1 MGADPGD
8 EDVQPAELLAFL
20 EMSLRQGVT
29 EGKYRA
35 IALFVD
41 VRVEVPGQVEKTD
54 AVQAGLE
61 HRTGY
66 CVDVF
71 LPYEKQEDDLGR
83 LWGSLCGPEAEQCVH
98 LLPSELT
105 ARRDREK
112 KNDRG
117 GGTRPPRSGLEAQ
130 LRRLGLSQLDGP
142 SHEQDQHGSQL
153 PQTESGR
160 EGDHRLN

>member
-1 MGADPGD
+1 MHDPENAKSEVETLLNQGLPFAEQLLDEKGQFFPFAFALDSDGDPIAVGADPGD

-61 HRTGY
+61 HKTGY

-71 LPYEKQEDDLGR
+71 LPYEKQDDDSVVYGDLFA
-83 LWGSLCGPEAEQCVH
+83 GPRQSSVFTSCRV
-98 LLPSELT
+98 
-105 ARRDREK
+105 
-112 KNDRG
+112 N
-117 GGTRPPRSGLEAQ
+117 
-130 LRRLGLSQLDGP
+130 
-142 SHEQDQHGSQL
+142 
-153 PQTESGR
+153 
-160 EGDHRLN
+160 